1 MAVDEIK
8 IQRLSFKAIAVAI
21 QGRQL
26 SANRGTPRFILRH
39 PLVTIRC
46 FHVDRGGLGPVVE
59 EPVVEAA
66 AANTATEK
74 PEAGDGEEE
83 KENNP
88 KKAKAK
94 KAAAPRKPR
103 KPQSHPPYLEMIGAA
118 ITTLKDRTGSS
129 QLAIAKYIE
138 DKYKGH
144 LPPNF
149 RKVLFVQLK
158 KLTVSGKLTKVK
170 NSYKLPHVPAS
181 RPKSSKTNGPKKP
194 HLPPLA

>member
-1 MAVDEIK
+1 MSIEEA
-8 IQRLSFKAIAVAI
+8 
-21 QGRQL
+21 
-26 SANRGTPRFILRH
+26 SA
-39 PLVTIRC
+39 
-46 FHVDRGGLGPVVE
+46 PVVE

-103 KPQSHPPYLEMIGAA
+103 KLQSHPPYLEMIGAA

-149 RKVLFVQLK
+149 RKVTLVLILYVLSNGE
-158 KLTVSGKLTKVK
+158 LTRSCPILQ
-170 NSYKLPHVPAS
+170 S
-181 RPKSSKTNGPKKP
+181 RDGRSD
-194 HLPPLA
+194 HLWISFIEI